1 MIRHPRPAGLIA
13 PNRRR
18 LLQAALALPA
28 LLAFRGARAEGEP
41 EALPPDAM
49 TPVHERY
56 GALKSYADTGKLTT
70 IYQWPDTPETDS
82 HYRFET
88 AFRAPRN
95 FFFRF
100 DTEADTGDD
109 TFVIWCD
116 GGDFQSWWKA
126 TGVHEVYGGG
136 RGANGFYAGGSP
148 TKESVNLLGPHVFP
162 QALLYGPTSRL
173 IDLRE
178 AGEEEVAGHAC
189 LKFAAAGRQ
198 TGVVTNEARP
208 VTVWVDK
215 EATLIRQVRTDAE
228 TGSQK
233 DFVDTI
239 LYEIEPQADPELP
252 DSRFTFTPPE

>member
-1 MIRHPRPAGLIA
+1 MI
-13 PNRRR
+13 
-18 LLQAALALPA
+18 ALPA
-28 LLAFRGARAEGEP
+28 FLAFRRARAEGEP

-56 GALKSYADTGKLTT
+56 GQLKSYSDTGKLTT
-70 IYQWPDTPETDS
+70 RYQWPGTSETDS

-100 DTEADTGDD
+100 DTEADSGDD

-126 TGVHEVYGGG
+126 TGVHEVYSGG
-136 RGANGFYAGGSP
+136 RGADGFYAGGSP
-148 TKESVNLLGPHVFP
+148 TRESVNLLGPHVFS

-178 AGEEEVAGHAC
+178 AGEEDVAGHAC
-189 LKFAAAGRQ
+189 SKFIAAGRQ

-208 VTVWVDK
+208 VTIWVDK
-215 EATLIRQVRTDAE
+215 EVTLVRKVQIDAE
-228 TGSQK
+228 SGSQK
-233 DFVDTI
+233 DLVDTI
-239 LYEIEPQADPELP
+239 LYEIEPTADPDLP
-252 DSRFTFTPPE
+252 DERFQFTPPA